1 MNRTLCI
8 IWSGTSDLPS
18 SFLSRLQYL
27 HVCHNDHSPGTQE
40 ETGRRGLHT
49 EINKKEGRV
58 WKERQIKQ
66 KIPVIF
72 QCVSD
77 GLLQF
82 THTVRYQ
89 EVLFWQTV

>member
-1 MNRTLCI
+1 MSVTMTTVLEHKKK
-8 IWSGTSDLPS
+8 
-18 SFLSRLQYL
+18 QVEEVY
-27 HVCHNDHSPGTQE
+27 TQK
-40 ETGRRGLHT
+40 L
-49 EINKKEGRV
+49 IKKEGRV

-82 THTVRYQ
+82 THTVRYH

>member
-1 MNRTLCI
+1 MSVTMTTVLEHKKK
-8 IWSGTSDLPS
+8 
-18 SFLSRLQYL
+18 QVEEVY
-27 HVCHNDHSPGTQE
+27 TQK
-40 ETGRRGLHT
+40 L
-49 EINKKEGRV
+49 IKKEGRV